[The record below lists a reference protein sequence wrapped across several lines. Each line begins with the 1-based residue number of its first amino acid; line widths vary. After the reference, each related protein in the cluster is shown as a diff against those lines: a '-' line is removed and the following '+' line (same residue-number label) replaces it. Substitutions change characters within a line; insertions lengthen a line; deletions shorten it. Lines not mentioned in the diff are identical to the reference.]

1 MSTAQ
6 VSYRFS
12 YENLIYYFK
21 LIHLCNRFSAYETQ
35 KIFFRFPTS
44 IMSVS
49 FNATGTQLAIAA
61 SYMNELKERPSPEP
75 ESTVV
80 VRKITDVEAR
90 PK

>member
-1 MSTAQ
+1 
-6 VSYRFS
+6 
-12 YENLIYYFK
+12 
-21 LIHLCNRFSAYETQ
+21 
-35 KIFFRFPTS
+35 
-44 IMSVS
+44 MSVS

-61 SYMNELKERPSPEP
+61 SYMNELKERPNPEP

>member
-1 MSTAQ
+1 MLFG
-6 VSYRFS
+6 YIF
-12 YENLIYYFK
+12 
-21 LIHLCNRFSAYETQ
+21 LCNFHSVLLSFT
-35 KIFFRFPTS
+35 FRFPTS

-49 FNATGTQLAIAA
+49 FNAVGTQLAIAA
-61 SYMNELKERPSPEP
+61 SYMNELKERPNPEP